1 VAELGGVSSLSIL
14 ALEGFKSYRNVGV
27 ARLYMGSK
35 TVIAI
40 GSLNP
45 LKVRSVRR
53 VFSRFADVEVV
64 AVNVPTSIPRQP
76 VGSRD
81 IVLGALERALGALN
95 LVPEA
100 SLSVGIEAGPMEFYC
115 RAGFLETQV
124 AVIIDRSCRVSIGL
138 SPSFELDP
146 DTVRRM
152 MMGEELSQAVEIPR
166 RLGDIGELIGYIGYV
181 TQGLVT
187 RQDLTEA
194 AVAMALAPRIQN
206 PEWLLSVE
214 ELAEMLNVKPLYEC
228 RKL

>member
-1 VAELGGVSSLSIL
+1 M
-14 ALEGFKSYRNVGV
+14 N
-27 ARLYMGSK
+27 SK
-35 TVIAI
+35 TIIAI

-45 LKVRSVRR
+45 LKIRGVKR
-53 VFSRFADVEVV
+53 VFSRFVDVEIVV
-64 AVNVPTSIPRQP
+64 VNVQTSIPRQP

-81 IVLGALERALGALN
+81 IVWGALERALGALN

-100 SLSVGIEAGPMEFYC
+100 SLSVGVEAGPMEFYS
-115 RAGFLETQV
+115 RTGFLETQV
-124 AVIIDRSCRVSIGL
+124 AVIVDRSCRVSIGL

-146 DTVRRM
+146 DTMKRM
-152 MMGEELSQAVEIPR
+152 AMGVELSQAVEIPR
-166 RLGDIGELIGYIGYV
+166 RLGDIGELIGYIGYI

-214 ELAEMLNVKPLYEC
+214 ELVEMLNVKTLYEC
-228 RKL
+228 PKLSSKASV